1 MLITDINHMIEINE
15 HRIAAAK
22 SAAIKYNNEYNFD
35 DIASA
40 KDFFAICFILS
51 AQMKA
56 ISIEKF
62 VTRALGGEH
71 VPATANRGDF
81 RINDVYYESKM
92 STTNAASIL
101 NIRQVRLYQN
111 VDFYVCGYIDE
122 LELKNS
128 HCFILSKQEMAD
140 EIERYGS
147 FSHGTKNENKIRTN
161 SEYSLS
167 VKIGSDMMK
176 RWEKQ
181 YHYEKLYQTLING

>member
-1 MLITDINHMIEINE
+1 MIDMKERQL
-15 HRIAAAK
+15 HAAK
-22 SAAIKYNNEYNFD
+22 ESAAKYNKHFELD
-35 DIASA
+35 DIELPT
-40 KDFFAICFILS
+40 DFFAICSILS

-81 RINDVYYESKM
+81 RINDAYYESKM
-92 STTNAASIL
+92 STTNAAGVL
-101 NIRQVRLYQN
+101 NIRQVRLYQP

-122 LELKNS
+122 LDLANS
-128 HCFILSKQEMAD
+128 HCFILSKQEMTN
-140 EIERYGS
+140 EISNYGS
-147 FSHGTKNENKIRTN
+147 FSHGTKEENKIRTN

-167 VKIGSDMMK
+167 IKIGSDMMK

-181 YHYEKLYQTLING
+181 YHYEKLYKALTS